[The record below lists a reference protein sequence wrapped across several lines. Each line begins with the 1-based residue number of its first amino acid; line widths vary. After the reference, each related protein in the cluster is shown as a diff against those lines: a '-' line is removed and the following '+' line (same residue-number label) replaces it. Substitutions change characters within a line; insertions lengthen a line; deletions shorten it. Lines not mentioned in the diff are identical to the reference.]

1 MIKTVF
7 SSLEFLEIDFAKM
20 NFVTMGFTKLH
31 FLKTCCIAFA
41 FYIFAK
47 FIMSPIQNVDFLFL
61 QIPKSFQSI
70 FSFVGLA
77 KSHGTGREGF

>member
-1 MIKTVF
+1 MAKTVF
-7 SSLEFLEIDFAKM
+7 SSLEFLAIDFAKM

-61 QIPKSFQSI
+61 QIPKLFRSI

>member
-1 MIKTVF
+1 MTKTVF

-20 NFVTMGFTKLH
+20 NFVKWGFTKLH
-31 FLKTCCIAFA
+31 FLKTSCIAFA

-47 FIMSPIQNVDFLFL
+47 FILSPIQNVDFLFL
-61 QIPKSFQSI
+61 QIQRLFQSI
-70 FSFVGLA
+70 CSFVGLA

>member
-1 MIKTVF
+1 MTKTVF

-61 QIPKSFQSI
+61 QVRKLVQSI

-77 KSHGTGREGF
+77 KSHGTGRVGF

>member
-7 SSLEFLEIDFAKM
+7 SSLEILEIDFAKM
-20 NFVTMGFTKLH
+20 NFVKWGFTKLH

-41 FYIFAK
+41 FCVSSK
-47 FIMSPIQNVDFLFL
+47 FTLSPIENVDFLFL
-61 QIPKSFQSI
+61 QIPKLFQSI